1 MIRLLLYLDKHTR
14 GKCSLNTF
22 KHPRWPHCF
31 SNFNPSTLSLHFRI
45 KFKHLETM
53 STEAS
58 TSTAVDAAI
67 FQPSNLSPA
76 EVLVRATTDIKASV
90 TTLRGTK
97 DVEVWKQVHRRI
109 WDSLVSVSSLLF
121 VTTTE
126 FLCRCLSAGSFLTCL
141 AAPVCQ
147 RFLSL

>member
-1 MIRLLLYLDKHTR
+1 MIRLLLYLDKHTHE
-14 GKCSLNTF
+14 KCLLNTF
-22 KHPRWPHCF
+22 KHPQWPHCF
-31 SNFNPSTLSLHFRI
+31 LNFNPSTLSLHFRI
-45 KFKHLETM
+45 TFRHLKTM

-67 FQPSNLSPA
+67 SQPSNLSPT

-90 TTLRGTK
+90 TMLRGTK
-97 DVEVWKQVHRRI
+97 DAEVWKQVHWHI